1 MLLRKKRSMDMTEGN
16 IAGHLIR
23 FALPLLVGNLFQQL
37 YNTVDTWVVGNFVNN
52 EAYSAV
58 GSVGPITNMLIG
70 FFSGLAS
77 GAGVVIS
84 QYFGAKDEENVK
96 KTVHTS
102 LMLTAILCVVL
113 TAIGILMIPL
123 VLDLMNTPEAV
134 LPEAKT
140 YLLIYFAGLSGLLVY
155 NMGAGILR
163 AVGDSQR
170 PFYFLCVSAV
180 TNTVLDLV
188 FVIYFD
194 MGVAGVAYATI
205 IAQALSATLVVITLM
220 RSKSCIRFELR
231 QLKITFSLLKKIIKV
246 GIPAALQLAITSFS
260 NIFVMSYINYFKEDV
275 MSAWTTYTKIDQF
288 MFLPMQSLSLSA
300 TTFVGQNLGADKP
313 ERAKKGTT
321 ISLMLAFALS
331 ALIMI
336 PVMIF
341 SPQLALFFNPKPEVV
356 SYATTLLLWLTPFYL
371 LCCVNQVYAGAL
383 RGSGNS
389 RIPMIAMLLSFVL
402 FRQGYLFIMSN
413 YISNTLIPVAMGYPA
428 GWFVCSLIL
437 FVYYH
442 KVGFGTKKLID

>member
-1 MLLRKKRSMDMTEGN
+1 M
-16 IAGHLIR
+16 
-23 FALPLLVGNLFQQL
+23 
-37 YNTVDTWVVGNFVNN
+37 
-52 EAYSAV
+52 
-58 GSVGPITNMLIG
+58 
-70 FFSGLAS
+70 
-77 GAGVVIS
+77 
-84 QYFGAKDEENVK
+84 
-96 KTVHTS
+96 
-102 LMLTAILCVVL
+102 L